1 MKTTLTIVLSILSF
15 CAFAQAPQGFTYQ
28 AVATDNNGLEL
39 VEQNVSV
46 RVSILSESSTGVEQW
61 IETHSTTTDGFGLFT
76 ITIGEGTS
84 TGNGVQSSFSD
95 IDWGGSEHHLKI
107 EMDVDGGS
115 DYQLLGISQLMS
127 VPYALYAES
136 SGAVGPEG
144 PEGPPGEPADSVDY
158 DFLANMI
165 SIDSTFLASVTGG
178 MGGGCVFNYPE
189 GIYGE
194 GITWDF
200 TSSNSYT
207 VPIGK
212 SLYITNIYSANSD
225 NTFRINGLGVRDG
238 NTNNSSTF
246 YGSQEYSNMLS
257 SPIIAGSGQIIIQ
270 ENTGGPEGAFTGFL
284 VDSDNIEIVTHCL
297 CPGEC
302 NLINGSSYTV
312 PPGKKLYII
321 NLYSGNQFGD
331 FLIDGVLIKSG
342 RTNNDAANSIHQPI
356 VVNSGMTVSSTSG
369 SSQAVFNGYLVDE
382 NYFANC
388 GGGSSSTTTSSNSV
402 GDFSYPDGKEGITPV
417 IHDFGNGDYSVP
429 SGKNL
434 YITSYLGYSASNE
447 LQISS
452 NTVFK
457 GRGQYSGQD
466 QNMGH
471 FELPIIAGSSEILS
485 IGGASGTMNGFL
497 VEASITPITLS
508 LSGINVDN
516 ITYTVPPGKILV
528 VLNFYSA
535 MDGLSGELLANGLG
549 QLYGIFNYHY
559 GPNSS
564 CNPPC
569 ITTNIKTPIFFDEN
583 TILTTGNALDLQVVN
598 GYLMDK

>member
-1 MKTTLTIVLSILSF
+1 MKNLLTFYCLIISF

-95 IDWGGSEHHLKI
+95 IDWGASEHHLKI

-115 DYQLLGISQLMS
+115 EYQLLGISQLMS

-136 SGAVGPEG
+136 SGTPGPEG
-144 PEGPPGEPADSVDY
+144 PEGPQGEPAAPVDY
-158 DFLANMI
+158 DSLATI
-165 SIDSTFLASVTGG
+165 LASDSTFI
-178 MGGGCVFNYPE
+178 NYFDNNGSLSFGERIPLDITFSNVDWNQNE
-189 GIYGE
+189 TIQYQATDDGFLCGIVYLYA
-194 GITWDF
+194 
-200 TSSNSYT
+200 SNSS
-207 VPIGK
+207 V
-212 SLYITNIYSANSD
+212 SLYI
-225 NTFRINGLGVRDG
+225 G
-238 NTNNSSTF
+238 
-246 YGSQEYSNMLS
+246 GSQRASFS
-257 SPIIAGSGQIIIQ
+257 TGSQV
-270 ENTGGPEGAFTGFL
+270 NGAFYQSFN
-284 VDSDNIEIVTHCL
+284 VPIKQ
-297 CPGEC
+297 GEF
-302 NLINGSSYTV
+302 Y
-312 PPGKKLYII
+312 KF
-321 NLYSGNQFGD
+321 YSTYD
-331 FLIDGVLIKSG
+331 TSV
-342 RTNNDAANSIHQPI
+342 NNPYLMTLE
-356 VVNSGMTVSSTSG
+356 NSG
-369 SSQAVFNGYLVDE
+369 E
-382 NYFANC
+382 
-388 GGGSSSTTTSSNSV
+388 SSTTTISNSV

-457 GRGQYSGQD
+457 GRGQFSGQD

-535 MDGLSGELLANGLG
+535 MDGLSGELLANGLV

-583 TILTTGNALDLQVVN
+583 TILTTGNAKDLQVVN